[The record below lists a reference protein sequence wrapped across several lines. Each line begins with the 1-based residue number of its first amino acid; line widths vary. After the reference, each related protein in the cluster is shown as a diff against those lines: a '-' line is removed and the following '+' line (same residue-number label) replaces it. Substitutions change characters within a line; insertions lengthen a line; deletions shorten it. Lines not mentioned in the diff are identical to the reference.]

1 MSLHNKTFFEISL
14 IIIRGS
20 LCPRI
25 ACITKTRGTAKVTQE
40 KAYIM
45 KYKLIKNCIE
55 SKEPFKCIPTTM
67 CKILPEIS
75 ANCQKD

>member
-1 MSLHNKTFFEISL
+1 MVHFVPELPAFK
-14 IIIRGS
+14 II
-20 LCPRI
+20 LLLQT
-25 ACITKTRGTAKVTQE
+25 ITKACDTAKVTQE

-55 SKEPFKCIPTTM
+55 SKEPFKFIPTAM